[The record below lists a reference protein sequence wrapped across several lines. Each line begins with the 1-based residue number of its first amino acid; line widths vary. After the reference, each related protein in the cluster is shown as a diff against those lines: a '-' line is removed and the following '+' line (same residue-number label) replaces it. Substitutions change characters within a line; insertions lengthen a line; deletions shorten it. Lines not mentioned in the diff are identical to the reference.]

1 MLLWATTFTTRTL
14 LGAPE
19 KMRGF
24 VWKLRIFFAVM
35 CAHVSQCY
43 AGHGDYGGHGCYG
56 GYGGH
61 GSYGRYGR
69 YDLGYGCYGDYGGHG
84 SYGRYGD
91 YALGYDHYAG
101 YGCYGGYDLGYG
113 CYDRYGFQFY
123 LTVRGV
129 SSYINIRVKA
139 EKKLKIFSKKRNEN
153 LLFICIYL

>member
-1 MLLWATTFTTRTL
+1 
-14 LGAPE
+14 
-19 KMRGF
+19 MRGF

-35 CAHVSQCY
+35 CVYVRQCY
-43 AGHGDYGGHGCYG
+43 AGHGYYGGHG
-56 GYGGH
+56 
-61 GSYGRYGR
+61 R
-69 YDLGYGCYGDYGGHG
+69 YGDYGGHG
-84 SYGRYGD
+84 YYGRYGR
-91 YALGYDHYAG
+91 
-101 YGCYGGYDLGYG
+101 YGGYDLGYG